1 MTASKLTAEA
11 LLAPFPPTVRATCGR
26 VRALLHDTLPG
37 CEERVL
43 PGWRAIGFRTPE
55 AGHVCALF
63 PYEAEVRLYFE
74 HGSHLR
80 DGEGVTYGDT
90 PLTRYAIFAR
100 AGDVKVRALRA
111 AVMQAY
117 LATCE
122 RRALRRGAARPRRSR
137 RG

>member
-1 MTASKLTAEA
+1 MTASKLTAEE
-11 LLAPFPPTVRATCGR
+11 LLAPFPPAVRATCER
-26 VRALLHDTLPG
+26 VRALLHDTLPE

-43 PGWRAIGFRTPE
+43 PGWRAIAFRTRE

-63 PYEAEVRLYFE
+63 PYAAEVRLYFE
-74 HGSHLR
+74 HGSTLR

-90 PLTRYAIFAR
+90 PLTRYAIFGSPA
-100 AGDVKVRALRA
+100 DIKVRPLRA

-122 RRALRRGAARPRRSR
+122 RRALRRGARRTPRARRA
-137 RG
+137 